1 MARAPGPADESA
13 DDGSSSEGR
22 REGTNRRTRV
32 APRGTGRAATTRFIA
47 QHRLD
52 EFHRILYA
60 IAVAVFGPAATVVPH
75 LRRVARGPRLTFVV
89 DAADPSALVSYEAFL
104 PREQAFWTAYAQLPK
119 PKGVSFV
126 VAIRP
131 ARGWSRGEALA
142 PFFAWLPRSEQHT

>member
-1 MARAPGPADESA
+1 MARAPRPEDEAVNDESSA
-13 DDGSSSEGR
+13 EGR
-22 REGTNRRTRV
+22 REPTNRRTRV

-52 EFHRILYA
+52 EFHRVLYA

-75 LRRVARGPRLTFVV
+75 LRRVPRGQRLTFVV
-89 DAADPSALVSYEAFL
+89 DAADPSALVSYEDFM

-119 PKGVSFV
+119 PRHVSFA

-142 PFFAWLPRSEQHT
+142 PFFAWLPPPEQQT